1 MKCNKCGKDN
11 RDIARYC
18 KWCGATMAAIQ
29 TPPPPPGAVAGAA
42 PNGSTPNGALDILVD
57 KDLIRATLTDI
68 ASKGAAMKAY
78 NDAHNLNF
86 RMELSFVITG
96 DSGTGKATVAKA
108 IAALL
113 HEKGLVNNPVP
124 KIIDPTDY
132 QKFVEKIDE
141 NLKNFGNGVLI
152 IKETDKLVPDGV
164 QKDVAPIDHIIK
176 HIRKWRGDAAKPVV
190 ILLGGKRLKKFFDEN
205 PVPASAVNYFL
216 ETPGISDDG
225 LLTITERLLLETC
238 GRTLTEEG
246 RQKLKRIYLY
256 DRRNPDAAQGAGGH
270 NAERRAYDIN
280 LKCIGVLAD
289 GAPVGPDMIDGT
301 EYIPK
306 TYDEV
311 MQSFDKYVGVDEIK
325 EEIRKITLK
334 LEEQRKRLG
343 PGATV
348 ELYDQ
353 FQFLGNPGTGKTTM
367 ARLFADALNSLG
379 ALPVAILWK

>member
-29 TPPPPPGAVAGAA
+29 TPPPPPGEAKGTASDGAKAQTAG
-42 PNGSTPNGALDILVD
+42 GVLDILVD

-124 KIIDPTDY
+124 KIIDATDNK
-132 QKFVEKIDE
+132 KFVEKIDE

-152 IKETDKLVPDGV
+152 IKEADKHVPDGV

-205 PVPASAVNYFL
+205 PLPPREPAAIMPNAAH
-216 ETPGISDDG
+216 T
-225 LLTITERLLLETC
+225 RL
-238 GRTLTEEG
+238 
-246 RQKLKRIYLY
+246 
-256 DRRNPDAAQGAGGH
+256 P
-270 NAERRAYDIN
+270 
-280 LKCIGVLAD
+280 
-289 GAPVGPDMIDGT
+289 
-301 EYIPK
+301 
-306 TYDEV
+306 
-311 MQSFDKYVGVDEIK
+311 
-325 EEIRKITLK
+325 
-334 LEEQRKRLG
+334 
-343 PGATV
+343 
-348 ELYDQ
+348 
-353 FQFLGNPGTGKTTM
+353 
-367 ARLFADALNSLG
+367 
-379 ALPVAILWK
+379 